1 MPKLN
6 LYSPILELKS
16 KLVSVSKTPLIDLNA
31 EIALSNPSKLLDV
44 ISAAKSHLPFV
55 VYRPVISGS
64 LINWSGEKDPV
75 DDDDWH
81 ADCESTPCIGRIRI
95 GGFDTNV
102 EIN

>member
-64 LINWSGEKDPV
+64 CIMLFMAFSSLFATALMSIQPFTLWLK
-75 DDDDWH
+75 
-81 ADCESTPCIGRIRI
+81 ESE
-95 GGFDTNV
+95 FNFAV
-102 EIN
+102 